1 MDKNT
6 KTQKNIILKIQM
18 MKKIFQLI
26 TIMLFSISTL
36 GQVGINTDKPN
47 AKAGLHVSERM
58 DPASTAAPNRY
69 NGVIVQRYTTAERVT
84 IAPGATENGLTI
96 FNVTSNCYNV
106 WNWNTTTSSGVWAE
120 MCGQKPASVDFTNC
134 ASIKVEGVY
143 NSDVTLA
150 QNQTVRII
158 VPLTVTSLGTYSY
171 SGLINGIT
179 FKGEGTFVNLGA
191 QNVYLY
197 PSSGTPTN
205 PSTTAMGSVT
215 IAPTNAGGATGVT
228 CSNISLKF
236 VSRAS
241 STMVILN
248 LQGDQDGS
256 NLIGPGTS
264 SGAYPVVGSWLNG
277 GAYTGAST
285 SKTYAGTAAVSVTNV
300 AVGSAGS
307 INNFN
312 TRLQVA
318 SIVWVGARQWTAS
331 QGTAYGNLL
340 KDWVAAKQGIVMIT
354 ADKPSEGGIAEVLGY
369 YIEDGDAATSNA
381 VGYTM
386 LPEVFNNTAIPT
398 PFNPTGFTFAYS
410 GSNAGIISSNTG
422 VEIAELSSG
431 SNSGA
436 TVMFGDTSRGV
447 FIFGDKFGDTNNSTY
462 KPNYEKY
469 LIDIFAWALK
479 NAPVK

>member
-1 MDKNT
+1 
-6 KTQKNIILKIQM
+6 M

-26 TIMLFSISTL
+26 TIMLFSISIL

-47 AKAGLHVSERM
+47 AKTGLHVSERL
-58 DPASTAAPNRY
+58 DPASVAAPDRY
-69 NGVIVQRYTTAERVT
+69 NGVIVQRYTTAERST
-84 IAPGATENGLTI
+84 IAPAATENGLTI
-96 FNVTSNCYNV
+96 YNVSTNCYNV
-106 WNWNTTTSSGVWAE
+106 WNWNTTSSSGVWAE
-120 MCGQKPASVDFTNC
+120 MCGQKPASVDFTSC

-143 NSDVTLA
+143 NSDLPVGG
-150 QNQTVRII
+150 NQTVRII
-158 VPLTVTSLGTYSY
+158 VPITVTSLGTYSY
-171 SGLINGIT
+171 SGLINGISFT
-179 FKGEGTFVNLGA
+179 GEGTFVNLGA

-197 PSSGTPTN
+197 PSSGTPT
-205 PSTTAMGSVT
+205 TASGTFTNGKVT
-215 IAPTNAGGATGVT
+215 IAPTNAGGASGIT
-228 CSNISLKF
+228 CGSIPLKF
-236 VSRAS
+236 ISRAS
-241 STMVILN
+241 STMIILN
-248 LQGDQDGS
+248 LQGDQEGS

-264 SGAYPVVGSWLNG
+264 TGAYSVVGSWLNG

-285 SKTYAGTAAVSVTNV
+285 SKTYAGTAAVSITNV

-312 TRLQVA
+312 TKLQTA

-340 KDWVAAKQGIVMIT
+340 KDWIAAKQGIVMVT
-354 ADKPSEGGIAEVLGY
+354 ADKPAEGGIAEQLGY
-369 YIEDGDAATSNA
+369 YIEDGDAATSHA

-386 LPEVFNNTAIPT
+386 LPEVFNNAAIPT

-410 GSNAGIISSNTG
+410 GANAGILSSNTG

-431 SNSGA
+431 ANTGA

-447 FIFGDKFGDTNNSTY
+447 FIFGDKFGDTTNSTY

-479 NAPVK
+479 NAPLK